1 MQGKLIYPV
10 SELLRV
16 FRSLDERLCKVHKVK
31 TIRGVSKW
39 RRSLYLSMADERH
52 GEGDGDIARHVDAE
66 IVGDRSTQLG
76 VSTARVLTTASESRT
91 ENIPGVFLLSTA
103 VNRTRQ
109 FTASTHGRLGDP
121 VGYRPSRPSL
131 APGVTETLPVIQV
144 PVYALGRNGSPRQ
157 RLVDAMGNSFCPDFS
172 CQRPFGHAG
181 RHGPWVVCA
190 SCRVPLGQRHA
201 PACTLVL
208 DRRVDKPPWMCSRVP
223 FCRRNSGH
231 RGNHRWV
238 GWQAHRSAGRDLSGY
253 HHLYP
258 TRPGYDT
265 PWTTGEWS
273 ASSSAP

>member
-1 MQGKLIYPV
+1 MRGKLIYPV
-10 SELLRV
+10 SELLSV

-39 RRSLYLSMADERH
+39 RRSLYLSMADDHH
-52 GEGDGDIARHVDAE
+52 GEGDGDTARHVDAE
-66 IVGDRSTQLG
+66 TVGTGSVQLG
-76 VSTARVLTTASESRT
+76 VSTSPGLTTANESRV

-109 FTASTHGRLGDP
+109 FTASTSGSLGAP
-121 VGYRPSRPSL
+121 VGYRPSRPAF
-131 APGVTETLPVIQV
+131 APRVTEILPVIQV
-144 PVYALGRNGSPRQ
+144 PVYALGRTGSSRQ

-172 CQRPFGHAG
+172 CQRPFGHTG

-201 PACTLVL
+201 PACPHVL
-208 DRRVDKPPWMCSRVP
+208 DRRVHKPPWMCSRVS
-223 FCRRNSGH
+223 FCRRDAGH

-238 GWQAHRSAGRDLSGY
+238 AWQVHRSAGRDLSGF

-258 TRPGYDT
+258 TRPGLDT
-265 PWTTGEWS
+265 PWISGDWS